1 MKAEG
6 FEAKSAKNLSDFD
19 SVGELYAWLEK
30 RGWKPDWHVEPQ
42 DSADF
47 TIKQIQQYM
56 RRLIQGEGNLA
67 DQVESRRKQL
77 ELANQLEEDDSS
89 SETIDEVEVMSS
101 IEYEGD
107 DDLEQELESDDS
119 LCLN

>member
-1 MKAEG
+1 
-6 FEAKSAKNLSDFD
+6 
-19 SVGELYAWLEK
+19 
-30 RGWKPDWHVEPQ
+30 
-42 DSADF
+42 
-47 TIKQIQQYM
+47 M